1 MDSSTYG
8 EANMFQTMQT
18 NSTPQQTAILGAI
31 ESHAGMAAFEAELLA
46 ELRTASDNVL
56 RLAAQVRAQA
66 NADAADAAETL
77 AEQHAIAQTL
87 IRRLLAMPVAE
98 A

>member
-1 MDSSTYG
+1 
-8 EANMFQTMQT
+8 MFQTMQT

-66 NADAADAAETL
+66 SAHSTHAADAAETL

-87 IRRLLAMPVAE
+87 IGRLLAMPVVE